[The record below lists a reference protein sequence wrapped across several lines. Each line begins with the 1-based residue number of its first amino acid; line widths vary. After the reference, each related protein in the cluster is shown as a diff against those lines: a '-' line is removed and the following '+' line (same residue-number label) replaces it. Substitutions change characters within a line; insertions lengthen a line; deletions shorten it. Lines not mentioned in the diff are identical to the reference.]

1 MKKTFEGVR
10 ALDTK
15 RIFVLGNGFDLA
27 HYLPTAYVHFMEA
40 MTVIESNEASG
51 ELGFDDLFQ
60 KCLSDECSDRDKD
73 FFKKTK
79 NLYKTEDLRLSPDT
93 VKELRQKLKSNG
105 WFQYFKHHLTDV
117 DTWIDFETEIEKS
130 LISFD
135 VIFNIDFNTSTISDN
150 LNSAYSSAE
159 PSVNVESILKNEKVF
174 NWRLFD
180 QAGLKAKNFISLLKN
195 FGILKRI
202 YGHVIYEK
210 ENRSGRHPVYTRQ
223 DSGRLTLKDYEVL
236 EEYRER
242 RINEYTTQTNIKTS
256 FDNIIEA
263 SYLNRNSNVYISF
276 KGIEIYKK
284 ILKDLDSFSEIFT
297 SYINLVI
304 NQLEPIRCFDGFD
317 DLGKEVDTVYTF
329 NYSNTFERLYPNIFV
344 DKYNNVQY
352 IHGSAERKNI
362 VLGISDLEEE
372 LKKYKIYGFVK
383 TFQKLIKNTDYKF
396 LDNTDIKVV
405 KSIPREAGQLRAHYE
420 VVIWGHSLDSSDA
433 EYVREIFSLNSDNL
447 LNRVVIK
454 VWYHQSQHIS
464 LANLMH
470 IMGKEIIQEW
480 MKKGWLV
487 FEPAPDIYKEN
498 HR

>member
-40 MTVIESNEASG
+40 MTVIESNEASE

-60 KCLSDECSDRDKD
+60 KYLSGECSDRDKD
-73 FFKKTK
+73 FFQKTK
-79 NLYKTEDLRLSPDT
+79 KLYKTEDLRLSPDT

-195 FGILKRI
+195 FGILKRV

-242 RINEYTTQTNIKTS
+242 RINEYTTQTNRPLAK
-256 FDNIIEA
+256 
-263 SYLNRNSNVYISF
+263 
-276 KGIEIYKK
+276 
-284 ILKDLDSFSEIFT
+284 
-297 SYINLVI
+297 VI
-304 NQLEPIRCFDGFD
+304 D
-317 DLGKEVDTVYTF
+317 
-329 NYSNTFERLYPNIFV
+329 
-344 DKYNNVQY
+344 
-352 IHGSAERKNI
+352 
-362 VLGISDLEEE
+362 
-372 LKKYKIYGFVK
+372 
-383 TFQKLIKNTDYKF
+383 
-396 LDNTDIKVV
+396 
-405 KSIPREAGQLRAHYE
+405 
-420 VVIWGHSLDSSDA
+420 
-433 EYVREIFSLNSDNL
+433 
-447 LNRVVIK
+447 
-454 VWYHQSQHIS
+454 
-464 LANLMH
+464 
-470 IMGKEIIQEW
+470 
-480 MKKGWLV
+480 
-487 FEPAPDIYKEN
+487 
-498 HR
+498 

>member
-1 MKKTFEGVR
+1 M
-10 ALDTK
+10 DIK

-60 KCLSDECSDRDKD
+60 KYLSGECSDRDKD
-73 FFKKTK
+73 FFQKTK
-79 NLYKTEDLRLSPDT
+79 KLYKTEDLRLSPDT

-135 VIFNIDFNTSTISDN
+135 VIFNVDFNTSTISN
-150 LNSAYSSAE
+150 SLNSMYPSAE
-159 PSVNVESILKNEKVF
+159 PSVNVESILKNEKIF
-174 NWRLFD
+174 NGRIFD
-180 QAGLKAKNFISLLKN
+180 QAGLKAKNFISLLKI

-210 ENRSGRHPVYTRQ
+210 ENRTGRHPVYTRQ
-223 DSGRLTLKDYEVL
+223 DSERLTLKDYEVF

-242 RINEYTTQTNIKTS
+242 KVNEYTTQTNIKRS

-276 KGIEIYKK
+276 KEIEIYKK
-284 ILKDLDSFSEIFT
+284 ILKDLDLFSEIFT
-297 SYINLVI
+297 NYIKLVI
-304 NQLEPIRCFDGFD
+304 NRLEPVKPFYAFGN
-317 DLGKEVDTVYTF
+317 LGQAIEAVYTF

-344 DKYNNVQY
+344 DKYNDVQY
-352 IHGSAERKNI
+352 IHGSANKENI

-383 TFQKLIKNTDYKF
+383 TFQKIIKNTDYSF
-396 LDNTDIKVV
+396 LDNTTGL
-405 KSIPREAGQLRAHYE
+405 KSIKSITREVGQSWKKYE
-420 VVIWGHSLDSSDA
+420 IIAWGHSLDSSDA
-433 EYVREIFSLNSDNL
+433 EYVREMFSLNSENL

-454 VWYHQSQHIS
+454 VWCHQSPHMS

-470 IMGKEIIQEW
+470 IMGKDVIQEW

-487 FEPAPDIYKEN
+487 FESAPDIHEEN
-498 HR
+498 QN